1 MARNNVIRFLATA
14 SAIAM
19 AVSTLVLLEATQPLK
34 AAFPGTNGTIV
45 FERDPDGF
53 RGKEDPEIYSIN
65 FRGEN
70 LKRLTNN
77 TTEDTDPAWSA
88 DGRKVAYS
96 GGGRRP
102 PDSYSAD
109 LFVMQANGSGKV
121 RVTKE
126 REIPRASKADDSQ
139 PSFSPSGR
147 KIVFVRNGPLPEGY
161 DSNNDIYKIGTDGN
175 GLRRLVDIPSY
186 EYRSGGHP
194 AWSPDGTK
202 IAFFSGIEDDYSIET
217 VRSDGT
223 GRKSVTTGYAP
234 NWSPDGLGIAFHRS
248 PDGSESQIYAAD
260 ADGTDEKQLT
270 TNETAYDSEPVYA
283 PGGGKIVFSSDRD
296 GDYDLYIMN
305 ADGSGEPRQLTNS
318 PGDDHSPD
326 WQPVQ

>member
-1 MARNNVIRFLATA
+1 MVAKNNILGLFATA
-14 SAIAM
+14 SAIAI
-19 AVSTLVLLEATQPLK
+19 AVSTLVLLAATQPVK
-34 AAFPGTNGTIV
+34 AAFPGTNGRIV

-65 FRGEN
+65 FSGEN

-88 DGRKVAYS
+88 DGRKIAYS
-96 GGGRRP
+96 GGGHKAL
-102 PDSYSAD
+102 DSYSAD
-109 LFVMQANGSGKV
+109 LFVMEANGSGV
-121 RVTKE
+121 TRVTIE
-126 REIPRASKADDSQ
+126 REIPGAATADDSQ

-147 KIVFVRNGPLPEGY
+147 KIAFVRNGPLAEGY
-161 DSNNDIYKIGTDGN
+161 SSNNDIYKIGTDGN
-175 GLRRLVDIPSY
+175 NLTRLVNIPSY

-194 AWSPDGTK
+194 AWSPDGTR

-217 VRSDGT
+217 VRPDGT

-234 NWSPDGLGIAFHRS
+234 NWSPDGSRMAFHRS
-248 PDGSESQIYAAD
+248 PDGYESQIYTSN
-260 ADGTDEKQLT
+260 ADGTHEKPLT
-270 TNETAYDSEPVYA
+270 TNEAAYESEPAYS

-296 GDYDLYIMN
+296 GDYDLYIMD
-305 ADGSGEPRQLTNS
+305 ADGTDVRQLTNNA
-318 PGDDHSPD
+318 GDDHSPD

>member
-1 MARNNVIRFLATA
+1 MAKKNLFGLLTTAT
-14 SAIAM
+14 AIAM
-19 AVSTLVLLEATQPLK
+19 AGSILVLLAATQPVK
-34 AAFPGTNGTIV
+34 AAFPGTNGRIV

-88 DGRKVAYS
+88 DGRKLAYS
-96 GGGRRP
+96 GGGRRALE
-102 PDSYSAD
+102 SYSAD
-109 LFVMQANGSGKV
+109 LFVMKANGSDKT

-126 REIPRASKADDSQ
+126 REIPGASTADDSQ
-139 PSFSPSGR
+139 PSFSPSGL

-161 DSNNDIYKIGTDGN
+161 SSNNDIYRIGTDGN
-175 GLRRLVDIPSY
+175 GLTRLVDIPSY

-194 AWSPDGTK
+194 TWSPDGTR

-217 VRSDGT
+217 VRPDGT
-223 GRKSVTTGYAP
+223 SRKPVTTGYAP
-234 NWSPDGLGIAFHRS
+234 NWSPDGSRMAFHRS
-248 PDGSESQIYAAD
+248 PNGSESQIYATN

-270 TNETAYDSEPVYA
+270 TNEAAAYDSEPAYSPA
-283 PGGGKIVFSSDRD
+283 GERSSS
-296 GDYDLYIMN
+296 L
-305 ADGSGEPRQLTNS
+305 ATVTATTTSTS
-318 PGDDHSPD
+318 
-326 WQPVQ
+326 